1 MKMLKLAL
9 PLLLAGSA
17 WASYQYYLTDN
28 LSVYNPALW
37 NLAGFLSV
45 GPGAS
50 GSDPPV
56 DP

>member
-1 MKMLKLAL
+1 MKILKLAL

-28 LSVYNPALW
+28 LGSYNSGWW
-37 NLAGFLSV
+37 NMAGSLQV

>member
-1 MKMLKLAL
+1 MKILKLAL